1 MICIF
6 RCKCTVIEVLNA
18 IQLLYF
24 FTNKSCCVVN
34 VTNIEQGARLETF
47 IKSLKMS
54 KKEFAVKIGVTPG
67 QVSHVA
73 TGRNS
78 ISAELAKSIAIAFPE
93 LSWDWVFVGRGEM
106 LKHSYTSPDESPR
119 EEIAPTTTFFN
130 RNLPVLL
137 RAFEM
142 DSNNLSSII
151 AEQSSITLNDLVN
164 GNRGPSLQ
172 LLIRLR
178 ELWGIPIDDML
189 FTDLTYPGTMD
200 DLKEKAGENLQIK
213 QTLEKVLEKL
223 EDLDKRDQE
232 KQKAIERLKKT
243 LDGPQ
248 QE

>member
-1 MICIF
+1 M
-6 RCKCTVIEVLNA
+6 
-18 IQLLYF
+18 
-24 FTNKSCCVVN
+24 N
-34 VTNIEQGARLETF
+34 VTIIEQGARLETF

-93 LSWDWVFVGRGEM
+93 LSWDWVFVGRGSM
-106 LKHSYTSPDESPR
+106 LKHSYTASDESPR
-119 EEIAPTTTFFN
+119 EEIAPITTFN

-142 DSNNLSSII
+142 DSNNLSSLI
-151 AEQSSITLNDLVN
+151 AEQSSNFNDLVN
-164 GNRGPSLQ
+164 GIRGPSLL

-178 ELWGIPIDDML
+178 ELWGVSIDDML
-189 FTDLTYPGTMD
+189 FTDLTLPGTMD
-200 DLKEKAGENLQIK
+200 DLKEKAGENLQLK